1 MASWRTRANDSVFL
15 IGKTK
20 SEISENQLPTGRDIL
35 AYIYSLKGKE
45 HDRPNSS
52 ILYCKIN
59 NSHELICPSD
69 CDCVLQK
76 IVKIYTKASIPIHRI
91 DRVLERLNNLL
102 DEYKFLL
109 KNKKRNSRSENEKRQ
124 IFTEKINT
132 LFECMPIDVELL
144 IERDRKK
151 KPEDR
156 AEDILFLRDQRGE
169 RKLGIG
175 GVDLNYRKSVKRQKR
190 LHERLAESHNLK
202 SNVVHVMLSETDSSE
217 VEMITNSP
225 STSSTSDSEI
235 DAIYKADPSKDVVT
249 DTVLL
254 SKAKN
259 VSVRTQSEIL
269 QQVNNLLIKL
279 GSV

>member
-1 MASWRTRANDSVFL
+1 M
-15 IGKTK
+15 
-20 SEISENQLPTGRDIL
+20 
-35 AYIYSLKGKE
+35 
-45 HDRPNSS
+45 
-52 ILYCKIN
+52 
-59 NSHELICPSD
+59 
-69 CDCVLQK
+69 
-76 IVKIYTKASIPIHRI
+76 
-91 DRVLERLNNLL
+91 
-102 DEYKFLL
+102 
-109 KNKKRNSRSENEKRQ
+109 
-124 IFTEKINT
+124 
-132 LFECMPIDVELL
+132 
-144 IERDRKK
+144 
-151 KPEDR
+151 
-156 AEDILFLRDQRGE
+156 RDQRGE

-225 STSSTSDSEI
+225 STSSTSESEI

-279 GSV
+279 GSD